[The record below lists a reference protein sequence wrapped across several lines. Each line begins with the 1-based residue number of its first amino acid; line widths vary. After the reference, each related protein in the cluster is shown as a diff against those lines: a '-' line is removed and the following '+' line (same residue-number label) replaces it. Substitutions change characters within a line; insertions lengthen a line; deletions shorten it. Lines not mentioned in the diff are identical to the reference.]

1 MDSRVDTFANRLS
14 IAMKKNNINQI
25 ELSEKTKKYSK
36 PISQSLINK
45 YLKGKALA
53 RQNNIYILCKILD
66 VDEAWMMGFDVPMER
81 TPDELRGRTIPLS
94 KLQQVG
100 IPVLGIVKAGYNY
113 LAQENI
119 IGHLYLDYNP
129 SDPENYYA
137 LQVTGDSMEPLFS
150 EGDIAIVH
158 KQDNFESGNT
168 CIILINGDEATV
180 KKVVRIED
188 GIDLIAMNPYYPVRH
203 FSSEDIKTIP
213 VQIIGKVVEARK
225 RNQFK

>member
-1 MDSRVDTFANRLS
+1 MYSRVDTFANRLN

-36 PISQSLINK
+36 QISQSLINK

-53 RQNNIYILCKILD
+53 RQNNIYILCKVLN
-66 VDEAWMMGFDVPMER
+66 VDETWLMGFDVPMER

-94 KLQQVG
+94 DLQQLK
-100 IPVLGIVKAGYNY
+100 IPVLGMVKAGYNY
-113 LAQENI
+113 LADENK
-119 IGHLYLDYNP
+119 IGHIYLDYNP

-158 KQDNFESGNT
+158 KQDTFESGNT

-180 KKVVRIED
+180 KKVVRMED
-188 GIDLIAMNPYYPVRH
+188 GVDLIAMNPYYPVRH
-203 FSSEDIKTIP
+203 FSSEDMKTIP
-213 VQIIGKVVEARK
+213 VQIIGKVIEARK